1 MRSARGLVLLLAL
14 SCAAGAALLVQKAG
28 RIPSAPPA
36 STAAAK
42 AETVDILVAARA
54 IMIGET
60 IGKAELRWQ
69 PWPARAVPAGSF
81 SRAANAPATALP
93 FEPAPARFALLEGE
107 PISAAKLARPEH
119 GSVLA
124 GLVAPGMRA
133 VSVPI
138 REESS
143 AGGFI
148 QANDRVDVVVTRRQS
163 EGAREQPRSEVLL
176 RGVKVLA
183 IGKALQGKAAA
194 AGRTATLELTPA
206 QATRLTAAQS
216 SGEIALALIGTADAG
231 QTDFPTASLAADTS
245 DIRIMKFGRS
255 SDRAV
260 MQ

>member
-14 SCAAGAALLVQKAG
+14 SSAAGAALLVQKAG
-28 RIPSAPPA
+28 RIPSAPP
-36 STAAAK
+36 SPLAAK
-42 AETVDILVAARA
+42 AEAVDILVAARA

-148 QANDRVDVVVTRRQS
+148 QANDRVDVMVTRRPS

-176 RGVKVLA
+176 HGVKVLA

>member
-14 SCAAGAALLVQKAG
+14 SSAAGAALLVQKAG
-28 RIPSAPPA
+28 RTPPMPPRA
-36 STAAAK
+36 VAAK
-42 AETVDILVAARA
+42 PDIVDVLVAARA

-60 IGKAELRWQ
+60 VGKAELRWQ
-69 PWPARAVPAGSF
+69 PWPANAVPAGSF
-81 SRAANAPATALP
+81 SRAANAARAPLP
-93 FEPAPARFALLEGE
+93 FEPAPARFAMLAGE

-148 QANDRVDVVVTRRQS
+148 QANDRVDVMVTRRQN
-163 EGAREQPRSEVLL
+163 EGAREQPRSELLL
-176 RGVKVLA
+176 RSVKVLA
-183 IGKALQGKAAA
+183 IGKALQGKAS
-194 AGRTATLELTPA
+194 GRTATLELAPA
-206 QATRLTAAQS
+206 QAALLTAAQS

-231 QTDFPTASLAADTS
+231 QMDFPTASLAAETS
-245 DIRIMKFGRS
+245 DVRIMKFGRS

>member
-14 SCAAGAALLVQKAG
+14 SSAAGAALLVQKAG
-28 RIPSAPPA
+28 RITSVPPSPL
-36 STAAAK
+36 AAK
-42 AETVDILVAARA
+42 AEAVDILVAARA

-81 SRAANAPATALP
+81 SRAANAPASALP

-194 AGRTATLELTPA
+194 AGRTATLELTPT